1 MRKNIVKLP
10 MLDHPATGATDKG
23 IYYLPGA
30 NGRLETGLG
39 EGLRA
44 RGFEVWGRATV
55 EDFKRLT
62 FKNQV
67 DIIARDL
74 QELLWSPSARVVAN
88 SYGAYL
94 FLHAQLQ
101 LPPYVGKV
109 LLLSP
114 ILGAFNN
121 TKSMQFFVPPFADRI
136 MKSVK
141 SSEFPTPINAEIHV
155 GSKDWQSLPEQV
167 KIFGEATG
175 IPVKIAEGQG
185 HSLDKNYVGS
195 VLDKWLASL

>member
-10 MLDHPATGATDKG
+10 MLDHLAMSATNKG

-121 TKSMQFFVPPFADRI
+121 AKSMQFFVPPFADRI
-136 MKSVK
+136 MKSVE
-141 SSEFPTPINAEIHV
+141 SSEFPTPINAEVHV
-155 GSKDWQSLPEQV
+155 GSEDWQSFPEQV
-167 KIFGEATG
+167 KLFGEATG
-175 IPVKIAEGQG
+175 MAITIVEGQG
-185 HSLDKNYVGS
+185 HTLRKEYVSKLLDT
-195 VLDKWLASL
+195 WLTTS